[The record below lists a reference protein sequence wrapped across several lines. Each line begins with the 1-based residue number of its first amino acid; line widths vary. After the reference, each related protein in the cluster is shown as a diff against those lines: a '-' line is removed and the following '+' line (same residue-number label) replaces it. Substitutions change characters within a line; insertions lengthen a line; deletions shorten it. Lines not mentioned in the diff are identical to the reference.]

1 MSTNHRL
8 LNATLK
14 GGLGGEMNDIMGRVP
29 SAVLW

>member
-14 GGLGGEMNDIMGRVP
+14 GGLGEEMNDIMGRVP
-29 SAVLW
+29 SVVLW